1 MLAFKD
7 RAAAKLSGGMRRRL
21 SIAIALGSS
30 RCVFLDEPTTG
41 LDVISR
47 RQVISP
53 QNTLHLY
60 ACLFPPPLTL
70 WQVWDVILRAR
81 GRGDRAFLLTT
92 HSMQE
97 AQVLCQRIGIIH
109 KGILR
114 CLGSTEHLKSKF
126 VRGYRVTFLFS
137 TPASVLR
144 NAISGLDSS
153 FSTVVDMPGVLTVA
167 VDWRLPASHLFV
179 RLDAMK
185 RELALDAFTVSHC
198 SLDDVFVKV
207 VS

>member
-1 MLAFKD
+1 M
-7 RAAAKLSGGMRRRL
+7 
-21 SIAIALGSS
+21 
-30 RCVFLDEPTTG
+30 
-41 LDVISR
+41 
-47 RQVISP
+47 
-53 QNTLHLY
+53 
-60 ACLFPPPLTL
+60 
-70 WQVWDVILRAR
+70 
-81 GRGDRAFLLTT
+81 LTT

-109 KGILR
+109 KGLLR
-114 CLGSTEHLKSKF
+114 CLGTTEHLKTKF

-137 TPASVLR
+137 IPVTALQKAVSQ
-144 NAISGLDSS
+144 LDPS
-153 FSTVVDMPGVLTVA
+153 FTTVVDMPGVLTVA
-167 VDWRLPASHLFV
+167 LQWHPSASLLFI

>member
-1 MLAFKD
+1 M
-7 RAAAKLSGGMRRRL
+7 
-21 SIAIALGSS
+21 
-30 RCVFLDEPTTG
+30 
-41 LDVISR
+41 
-47 RQVISP
+47 
-53 QNTLHLY
+53 
-60 ACLFPPPLTL
+60 
-70 WQVWDVILRAR
+70 
-81 GRGDRAFLLTT
+81 LTT

-114 CLGSTEHLKSKF
+114 CLGSTEHLKTKF
-126 VRGYRVTFLFS
+126 VRGYRVTFLFN
-137 TPASVLR
+137 TPAAALQKAVSM
-144 NAISGLDSS
+144 LDPS
-153 FSTVVDMPGVLTVA
+153 FLTVVDMPGVLTVA
-167 VDWRLPASHLFV
+167 MDWKPPASQLFV

>member
-1 MLAFKD
+1 
-7 RAAAKLSGGMRRRL
+7 MRRRL

-47 RQVISP
+47 RQVTSFSTQLLFMLLFLCAVVFGKNIFIKP
-53 QNTLHLY
+53 Q
-60 ACLFPPPLTL
+60 AS
-70 WQVWDVILRAR
+70 QVWDVILRAR
-81 GRGDRAFLLTT
+81 GRGDRAFVLTT

-97 AQVLCQRIGIIH
+97 AQVLCQRIGILH
-109 KGILR
+109 KGVLR
-114 CLGSTEHLKSKF
+114 CLGSAQHLKAKF

-137 TPASVLR
+137 VLAPALQQAVSL
-144 NAISGLDSS
+144 LDSG
-153 FSTVVDMPGVLTVA
+153 FSIVVDMPGVLTVA
-167 VDWRLPASHLFV
+167 IDWRAPASQLFI
-179 RLDAMK
+179 RLDAVK

>member
-1 MLAFKD
+1 
-7 RAAAKLSGGMRRRL
+7 MRRRL

-47 RQVISP
+47 RQVTSSSTQLIFMLLFWCVVIFGHFHQTKP
-53 QNTLHLY
+53 QAL
-60 ACLFPPPLTL
+60 
-70 WQVWDVILRAR
+70 QVWDVILRAR
-81 GRGDRAFLLTT
+81 GRGDRAFVLTT

-97 AQVLCQRIGIIH
+97 AQVLCQRIGILH
-109 KGILR
+109 KGVLR
-114 CLGSTEHLKSKF
+114 CLGSAQHLKAKF

-137 TPASVLR
+137 VLAPALQQAVSL
-144 NAISGLDSS
+144 LDSG
-153 FSTVVDMPGVLTVA
+153 FSIVVDMPGVLTVA
-167 VDWRLPASHLFV
+167 IDWRAPASQLFI
-179 RLDAMK
+179 RLDAVK